1 MKIIYFISYLI
12 KGLIR
17 KIAGKITD
25 WSCKMYSICGKETYF
40 TMYALIGNFPRNKN
54 KIKIGN
60 NSVVEGKLVVFK
72 YGGEIIIGDNVYIG
86 LNSNIWSG
94 EQVTIG
100 NNILISHNVNIIDTN
115 SHEIDHIERAERFRS
130 LVKYGHP
137 KDKASIITNKIKIGD
152 YVWISF
158 GATVL
163 KGVSIGEGAIIAANA
178 VVTKDV
184 APFTLV
190 AGNPAKVVKQLNPNS
205 TYKPQ
210 FDNLFQR

>member
-1 MKIIYFISYLI
+1 MRIIYFISYLI

-17 KIAGKITD
+17 KTAGKITD
-25 WSCKMYSICGKETYF
+25 WSCKAYSICDSGTYF
-40 TMYALIGNFPRNKN
+40 TMSAAVGNYPRDKS
-54 KIKIGN
+54 KVKIGKD
-60 NSVVEGKLVVFK
+60 SLIEGKLVVLK
-72 YGGEIIIGDNVYIG
+72 YGGEIIVGDNVYIG

-94 EQVTIG
+94 EQVLIG

-130 LVKYGHP
+130 IVKYGQP
-137 KDKASIITNKIKIGD
+137 KDKASIITSKITIGD

-184 APFTLV
+184 APFTMV
-190 AGNPAKVVKQLNPNS
+190 AGNPAKVVKQLDSIS
-205 TYKPQ
+205 TYKSA
-210 FDNLFQR
+210 FEN